1 MKTLQQLYNENP
13 TAYMQAA
20 KQANEEQKIL
30 SVKDD
35 ALFLAEKPSLS
46 SVQAE
51 LLARSIRNE
60 KLAETDWTQL
70 PDVNLSSALREK
82 WKEYRQNLRDLPAD
96 PGFPQN
102 IEWPEQP

>member
-13 TAYMQAA
+13 TAYMRAA

-35 ALFLAEKPSLS
+35 ALFLSEKNALN
-46 SVQAE
+46 SVQAAM
-51 LLARSIRNE
+51 LVRSIRNE
-60 KLAETDWTQL
+60 KLFETDWTQL
-70 PDVNLSSALREK
+70 PDVDLTDTQREK